1 MREELLHRAVKN
13 SLRARKSLKM
23 SRGPVAWNNTNGFT
37 IVELAI
43 VMVVIGLLIGV
54 ILKGQELIA
63 NARYKAVISQASD
76 LTNAYYT
83 YLNQYGKYPGDDITA
98 TSRWGTAV
106 PPTADGNNNGK
117 IDGLE
122 PRRANQHLALAGI
135 ITGSYNGT
143 TQDIPVA
150 RYSGICTAT
159 FTAAPAALQT
169 LCANAINYTNLP
181 AEAAQALDTALD
193 NGVDSTGKVQAD
205 AAYMPNTTIPNTWL
219 CL

>member
-1 MREELLHRAVKN
+1 
-13 SLRARKSLKM
+13 M
-23 SRGPVAWNNTNGFT
+23 SAKKPGESKRTEGTAAGQEGFT

-43 VMVVIGLLIGV
+43 VMVVIGLIIGV
-54 ILKGQELIA
+54 VLKGQELVA
-63 NARYKAVISQASD
+63 NARYKAVVSQASD

-98 TSRWGTAV
+98 TSRWGAVTAN
-106 PPTADGNNNGK
+106 GNNNGK
-117 IDGLE
+117 IDGSE

-143 TQDIPVA
+143 SQDIPVA
-150 RYSGICTAT
+150 RYSGTCTAT
-159 FTAAPAALQT
+159 FAAPLAAMQT

-181 AEAAQALDTALD
+181 AEAARALDTALD
-193 NGVDSTGKVQAD
+193 DGVYNTGKIQAD
-205 AAYMPNTTIPNTWL
+205 AAYTPNTTVPNTAL